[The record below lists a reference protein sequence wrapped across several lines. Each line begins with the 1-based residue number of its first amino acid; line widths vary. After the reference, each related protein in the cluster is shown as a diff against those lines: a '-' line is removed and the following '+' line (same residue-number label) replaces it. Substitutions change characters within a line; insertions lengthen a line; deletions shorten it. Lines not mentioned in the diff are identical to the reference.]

1 MSAEAVPTRTV
12 ETVEELRE
20 LVGQELGAGRWLEM
34 TQERV
39 DAFADA
45 TGDHQWI
52 HVDPE
57 RAAKTPFGGT
67 IAHGFLTLSLLP
79 LLRRE
84 WEGIRVDLHPKMGIN
99 YGLNRV
105 RFISPVRVGRRI
117 RLRTRLLG
125 VEDVAT
131 DILQVTYQ
139 QTIEIEGEERPAM
152 VAESIGRQ
160 YL

>member
-1 MSAEAVPTRTV
+1 LTPTRTI
-12 ETVEELRE
+12 ETIEELKE
-20 LVGQELGAGRWLEM
+20 LVGQELGVGGWVEI

-39 DAFADA
+39 NAFADV

-52 HVDPE
+52 HVDTE

-79 LLRRE
+79 MLRRE
-84 WEGIRVDLHPKMGIN
+84 WEGIKVDLHAKMGIN

-105 RFISPVRVGRRI
+105 RFISPVRVGKRI
-117 RLRTRLLG
+117 RLRSKLL
-125 VEDVAT
+125 DVA
-131 DILQVTYQ
+131 DVAPNVYQMTYQ
-139 QTIEIEGEERPAM
+139 QTVEIEGEERPAM
-152 VAESIGRQ
+152 VAETLGRQ

>member
-1 MSAEAVPTRTV
+1 MPQTFNGVDEVVHAVGTR
-12 ETVEELRE
+12 
-20 LVGQELGAGRWLEM
+20 LGESEWLEI
-34 TQERV
+34 TQEQV
-39 DAFADA
+39 NQFADA

-105 RFISPVRVGRRI
+105 RFISPVRVGKRV
-117 RLRTRLLG
+117 RLHTKLLS
-125 VEDVAT
+125 VDDVAQ
-131 DILQVTYQ
+131 DVYQMTYQ
-139 QTIEIEGEERPAM
+139 QTVEIEGEERPAM
-152 VAESIGRQ
+152 VAETITRL